1 MGQNFEALQFCV
13 CADLRYQMKE
23 VLRKARREIFL
34 ETQMRQQPTQIS
46 AGQRTMPEL
55 RAAQEQNAMDFARC
69 LLPSPDV
76 QERAAELLRALPQA
90 QEQEER
96 ARMAVERER
105 RWPGTEAFTPE
116 LQILR
121 TQ

>member
-1 MGQNFEALQFCV
+1 MRRDGRLLEACSLALRTAPDVVSAAVGQNLEALQFCV

-69 LLPSPDV
+69 LL
-76 QERAAELLRALPQA
+76 QGCALLS
-90 QEQEER
+90 
-96 ARMAVERER
+96 
-105 RWPGTEAFTPE
+105 
-116 LQILR
+116 
-121 TQ
+121 